1 MTPHDVVAIIPA
13 AGRSRRMGH
22 DKQLIDIAGKP
33 MLRHVVDTLLA
44 ADVAQVVVVTR
55 RAISDQLGLHTVPHV
70 LVAFNEDA
78 STEMIDSVRIGLN
91 AIENAPAGI
100 LVCPGDLPR
109 LTIDDAK
116 SCIDAFGKRPDRIII
131 ATRHGRRGHPL
142 IIPFSLSPF
151 IHSVDCDDG
160 LHRLRLVHADLVQP
174 VECMSDGV
182 LHDAD
187 TPDDLPPKTR

>member
-44 ADVAQVVVVTR
+44 AGVAQIVVVTR
-55 RAISDQLGLHTVPHV
+55 RTIADQLGLHATPHV
-70 LVAFNEDA
+70 LVAFNEDE
-78 STEMIDSVRIGLN
+78 STEMIDSVRIGLS
-91 AIENAPAGI
+91 AFKNAPAGI

-109 LTIDDAK
+109 LTVDDAK
-116 SCIDAFGKRPDRIII
+116 ACIDAFGKKPDRIII
-131 ATRHGRRGHPL
+131 ATRQVRRGHPL
-142 IIPFSLSPF
+142 IIPFSLSHF
-151 IHSVDCDDG
+151 IFSAACDEG
-160 LHRLRLVHADLVQP
+160 IHRLRLAHADLVQP

-187 TPDDLPPKTR
+187 TPDDLPSKA